1 MINLKKYRIFLL
13 SVAIAALVVAVK
25 YILHALQLE
34 TIELGSLHS
43 SLISGVIFVL
53 GFLMSATIADYKE
66 AERIP
71 ADVASAIENMQ
82 EDVRSI
88 AINYPKFDLADYEK
102 QLQKVAKA
110 FADDVRNSKSRQ
122 ARQHIARLTELNAG
136 LETAGVPA
144 NFIVKLKQQQALIL
158 RQLHRVN
165 YIQRITFIPSASILA
180 WSIVL
185 LAITLLLT
193 TEVEPFFGG
202 MILTGG
208 ITFILVYV
216 LQLLQVIRTPFHDE
230 GKTQDD
236 VSLFLLDRIK
246 TKGSE
251 KL

>member
-1 MINLKKYRIFLL
+1 MKLLNRYRIFLL
-13 SVAIAALVVAVK
+13 SVALAVGVVGLK
-25 YILHALQLE
+25 YILHTFQLE

-71 ADVASAIENMQ
+71 ADVASAIENMR

-88 AINYPKFDLADYEK
+88 AMNYPKFDLSAYEM
-102 QLQKVAKA
+102 QLEKVAST
-110 FADDVRNSKSRQ
+110 FAGDVRNSKSHQ
-122 ARQHIARLTELNAG
+122 ARKHIAGLTKLNAQM
-136 LETAGVPA
+136 ETAGVPA
-144 NFIVKLKQQQALIL
+144 NFIVKLKQQQSLIL

-185 LAITLLLT
+185 LAITLLLA
-193 TEVEPFFGG
+193 TEIEPFFAG
-202 MILTGG
+202 IVLTGG
-208 ITFILVYV
+208 ISFILVYV
-216 LQLLQVIRTPFHDE
+216 LQLLRVIRTPFHDE

-246 TKGSE
+246 TNQGE
-251 KL
+251 K